1 MLQMVIEAA
10 GGRVTEDAAQATART
25 IVLAGEKDLSG
36 YSTSKAKKPPWSPA
50 HRGAEEGFPE
60 NLHPHKLLGPSKVQ
74 SFYILSPKS

>member
-50 HRGAEEGFPE
+50 TE
-60 NLHPHKLLGPSKVQ
+60 VQ
-74 SFYILSPKS
+74 KKDFLKISILTNSLDRQKFRASIS

>member
-36 YSTSKAKKPPWSPA
+36 YSTSKAK
-50 HRGAEEGFPE
+50 
-60 NLHPHKLLGPSKVQ
+60 
-74 SFYILSPKS
+74 